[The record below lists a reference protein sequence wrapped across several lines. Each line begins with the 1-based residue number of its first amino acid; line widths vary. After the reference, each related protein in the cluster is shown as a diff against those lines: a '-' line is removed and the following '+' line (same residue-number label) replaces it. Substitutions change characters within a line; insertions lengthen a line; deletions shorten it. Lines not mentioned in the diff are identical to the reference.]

1 MALPRALMVDDP
13 RHHQRRRVNVTDI
26 DRNGRRRREWVDR
39 DELPRDRLLL
49 HVEVKGLTRPIPV
62 SRRH

>member
-1 MALPRALMVDDP
+1 MY
-13 RHHQRRRVNVTDI
+13 
-26 DRNGRRRREWVDR
+26 RNGRRRRERVDR

-49 HVEVKGLTRPIPV
+49 HVEVKGLARPIPV